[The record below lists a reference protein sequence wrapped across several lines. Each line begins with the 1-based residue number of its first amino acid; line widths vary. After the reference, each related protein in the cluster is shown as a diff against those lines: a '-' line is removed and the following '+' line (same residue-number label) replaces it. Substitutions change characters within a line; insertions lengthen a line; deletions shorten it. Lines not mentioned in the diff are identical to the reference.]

1 MYNSF
6 QLATKYA
13 SYYLHALN
21 GKGHGIH
28 SPFVFDFVR
37 NVLNEKTVFPEYGSV
52 EALRAKLL
60 RNYSTITLDDYGA
73 GSMTG
78 TSSQRTVSSITK
90 RTAKSPKLG
99 QLLFRMARYFRP
111 KQILEL
117 GTSMGIST
125 AYLASG
131 SPFSSVVTAE
141 GSDAVAAFAAENFA
155 SLDLKN
161 ISIVK
166 GNFDNT
172 LSEIIASTPQIDMA
186 FVDGNHRLEPT
197 LRYFNQLLPNLTDS
211 SVIIFDDIHWSS
223 EMERAWSA
231 IKDNDRVTATI
242 DLFFF
247 GLVFFNPSF
256 KVKQHFTIRI

>member
-6 QLATKYA
+6 QLATKYL

-28 SPFVFDFVR
+28 SPFVFNFVR
-37 NVLNEKTVFPEYGSV
+37 NVLNDNKDLSEYASI
-52 EALRAKLL
+52 EALRSSLL
-60 RNYSTITLDDYGA
+60 KDHSVITLNDFGA
-73 GSMTG
+73 GSVAGST
-78 TSSQRTVSSITK
+78 SQRSISSITK

-99 QLLFRMARYFRP
+99 QLLFRISRYFKP
-111 KQILEL
+111 EHILEL

-131 SPFSSVVTAE
+131 NPSSDVVTAE
-141 GSDAVAAFAAENFA
+141 GSDAVADVAARNFE
-155 SLDLKN
+155 SLGLRN

-166 GNFDNT
+166 GNFDDT
-172 LSEIIASTPQIDMA
+172 LSKLIESIPQIDLA

-197 LRYFNQLLPNLTDS
+197 LRYFNQLKPNLTDS
-211 SVIIFDDIHWSS
+211 SVVIFDDIHWSA
-223 EMERAWSA
+223 EMEEAWSR
-231 IKDNDRVTATI
+231 IKEAPIVTASI

-247 GLVFFNPSF
+247 GLVFFDPSF